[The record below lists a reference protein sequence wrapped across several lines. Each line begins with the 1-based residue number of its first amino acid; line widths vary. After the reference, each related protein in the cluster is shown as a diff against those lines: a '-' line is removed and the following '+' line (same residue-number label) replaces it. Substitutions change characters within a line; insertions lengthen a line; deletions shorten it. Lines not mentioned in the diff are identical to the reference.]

1 MESIITDFHVDL
13 YALVAQLVNFSIVVA
28 VLYFFAFKPIVKMMT
43 ERSDKIAQGLK
54 DAENSRAQLDNTEIE
69 TQSLLKEARRQADLI
84 IAEANNQAMEN
95 QSAILIKTKEQVQ
108 SVVNQTKENIENE
121 LAKTLLNLKRETAFL
136 AVTMAEKILG
146 EKMDAHMDE
155 GFINK
160 ITQ

>member
-1 MESIITDFHVDL
+1 MESIITDFHIDL

-54 DAENSRAQLDNTEIE
+54 DAENSRTQLDNTEIE

-84 IAEANNQAMEN
+84 IAEANNQATEN
-95 QSAILIKTKEQVQ
+95 QSAILVKTKEQVQ
-108 SVVNQTKENIENE
+108 AVVSQEKENIENE
-121 LAKTLLNLKRETAFL
+121 LAKTLLSLKRETALL
-136 AVTMAEKILG
+136 AVAMTEKILD
-146 EKMDAHMDE
+146 EKMDVQMDE
-155 GFINK
+155 SFINK

>member
-84 IAEANNQAMEN
+84 IAEANNQATEN

-108 SVVNQTKENIENE
+108 AVVNQEKENIENE
-121 LAKTLLNLKRETAFL
+121 LAKTLLSLKRETALL

-146 EKMDAHMDE
+146 EKMDVQMDE
-155 GFINK
+155 SFINK